1 MITAETPDGKK
12 QDLFIVDYHFH
23 IWNAAKENWL
33 RPDLAKGWINCFYDY
48 TKALS
53 PKEYVW
59 DWDTYAYYGEE
70 KALHDV
76 FGEGHVDMAIFEPQ
90 TLNYFYHK
98 GFSNVDA
105 IGGYVTKWPDRL
117 VMGSRWDPRDGEAGK
132 ALLEEQVKKFRI
144 RPFQM
149 RNVKLYTAE
158 WKEENGGMSRGW
170 RLDSPEAF
178 EFLEK
183 NRELGINV
191 QVAHKGPTVWP
202 LDKDAFDIG
211 DVDTAATSFPDMKF
225 VVTHIGLPRLDDF
238 CWVATQDKNIY
249 AGMAVA
255 MAFVHTRP
263 RYFAEMMANLLYWL
277 GPDRILFSADYA
289 LWHPKWVIE
298 DFLNFELP
306 EDLKKEYGVDLTMEI
321 KKKILGENAAKVWGI
336 DIEQQKKAQK
346 NDALSKKLQLQ
357 PGTIHIGEAA
367 KKGRPLAR

>member
-1 MITAETPDGKK
+1 
-12 QDLFIVDYHFH
+12 
-23 IWNAAKENWL
+23 
-33 RPDLAKGWINCFYDY
+33 
-48 TKALS
+48 
-53 PKEYVW
+53 
-59 DWDTYAYYGEE
+59 
-70 KALHDV
+70 
-76 FGEGHVDMAIFEPQ
+76 
-90 TLNYFYHK
+90 
-98 GFSNVDA
+98 
-105 IGGYVTKWPDRL
+105 
-117 VMGSRWDPRDGEAGK
+117 
-132 ALLEEQVKKFRI
+132 
-144 RPFQM
+144 
-149 RNVKLYTAE
+149 
-158 WKEENGGMSRGW
+158 
-170 RLDSPEAF
+170 
-178 EFLEK
+178 
-183 NRELGINV
+183 
-191 QVAHKGPTVWP
+191 VAHKGPTVWP

-255 MAFVHTRP
+255 MAFVHSRP

-336 DIEQQKKAQK
+336 DIEEQKKKQK
-346 NDALSKKLQLQ
+346 NDALTKKLNLK
-357 PGTIHIGEAA
+357 PETIHVGEAA

>member
-1 MITAETPDGKK
+1 LNPLIRPGQGGLSLIIAETPDGKK
-12 QDLFIVDYHFH
+12 QDIFVVDYHFH

-70 KALHDV
+70 K
-76 FGEGHVDMAIFEPQ
+76 
-90 TLNYFYHK
+90 
-98 GFSNVDA
+98 
-105 IGGYVTKWPDRL
+105 
-117 VMGSRWDPRDGEAGK
+117 
-132 ALLEEQVKKFRI
+132 
-144 RPFQM
+144 
-149 RNVKLYTAE
+149 
-158 WKEENGGMSRGW
+158 GGMSRGW
-170 RLDSPEAF
+170 RLDSKEAF
-178 EFLEK
+178 DFLEK

-298 DFLNFELP
+298 DFLHFELP
-306 EDLKKEYGVDLTMEI
+306 EDLKKEYGVDLTMEN

-336 DIEQQKKAQK
+336 DIEEQKKKHK
-346 NDALSKKLQLQ
+346 NDELTKKLHLQ
-357 PGTIHIGEAA
+357 PGT
-367 KKGRPLAR
+367 